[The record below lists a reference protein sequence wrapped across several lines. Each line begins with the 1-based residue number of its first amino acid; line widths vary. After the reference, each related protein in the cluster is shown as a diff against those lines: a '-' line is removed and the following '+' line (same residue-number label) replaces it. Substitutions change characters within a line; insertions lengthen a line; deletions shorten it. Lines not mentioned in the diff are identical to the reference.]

1 LSYFE
6 QSLAI
11 RKKVYGDE
19 HTDVAAS
26 LNNIGVVLRD
36 LGKYQGALSYCEQ
49 SLAIKKKVYGP
60 EHEHTDVARILN
72 NMSGVLDALGRR
84 EDAARAR
91 DEASKIA

>member
-1 LSYFE
+1 MSILDDLGKYQEALSYYE

-11 RKKVYGDE
+11 FKKVYGDK
-19 HTDVAAS
+19 HPS
-26 LNNIGVVLRD
+26 
-36 LGKYQGALSYCEQ
+36 
-49 SLAIKKKVYGP
+49 
-60 EHEHTDVARILN
+60 VARTLN